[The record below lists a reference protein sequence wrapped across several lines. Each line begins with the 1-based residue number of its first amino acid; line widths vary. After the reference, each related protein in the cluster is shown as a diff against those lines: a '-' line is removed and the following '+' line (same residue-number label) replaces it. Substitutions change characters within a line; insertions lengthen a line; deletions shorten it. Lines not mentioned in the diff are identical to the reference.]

1 MYPHPKPHHR
11 RPAAC
16 PRDPGHSKWNSM
28 KFLFF
33 IFLLM
38 PVSLLALEGDDTQVM
53 HIISDASTFNYKTG
67 TNIYEGHVK
76 IDQGTT
82 HLTADR
88 VVTTNNSKHKMEEAI
103 AYGLTELAE
112 YTTVPKPNDP
122 VLHAKAK
129 VIKYYP
135 AKSMVYLEGNVI
147 VTQGKN
153 IFQGPVIVYNMKD
166 QIVTAPPSKTGRAT
180 IIIEPGQLTS

>member
-1 MYPHPKPHHR
+1 MFRLP
-11 RPAAC
+11 
-16 PRDPGHSKWNSM
+16 KWNVL
-28 KFLFF
+28 KILFF
-33 IFLLM
+33 IVLLT
-38 PVSLLALEGDDTQVM
+38 PIGLLALEGDDQQVM
-53 HIISDASTFNYKTG
+53 HINSDGSTFNYKTG

-88 VVTTNNSKHKMEEAI
+88 VVTTNNKQHKIEEAI
-103 AYGLTELAE
+103 AYGFTELAE
-112 YTTVPKPNDP
+112 YTTLPKPGDP

-129 VIKYYP
+129 VIKFYP
-135 AKSMVYLEGNVI
+135 AKSLVFLEGNVI

-153 IFQGPVIVYNMKD
+153 SFEGPQIVYNMKD

-180 IIIEPGQLTS
+180 IIIEPGQIKS

>member
-1 MYPHPKPHHR
+1 MYRLP
-11 RPAAC
+11 
-16 PRDPGHSKWNSM
+16 KWNGV
-28 KFLFF
+28 KCVLFILFF
-33 IFLLM
+33 APIG
-38 PVSLLALEGDDTQVM
+38 LLALESDDQQVM
-53 HIISDASTFNYKTG
+53 HITSDGSTFNYKTG

-88 VVTTNNSKHKMEEAI
+88 VVTTNNNQHKIEEAI
-103 AYGLTELAE
+103 AYGFTQLAE
-112 YTTVPKPNDP
+112 YTTLPKPGDP

-129 VIKYYP
+129 VIKFYP
-135 AKSMVYLEGNVI
+135 AKSLVYLEGDVV

-153 IFQGPVIVYNMKD
+153 SFEGPQIVYNMKD

-180 IIIEPGQLTS
+180 IMIDPGQLKS